1 MLRTIKISGFL
12 FLFLMQVQL
21 LFSQQ
26 NIYNWRFAVSGGA
39 MMYYGDINTEMDF
52 DDFNYPAIGIEF
64 GKNISTSLS
73 WRLKY
78 SNGKISANDLMFDNS
93 TLNLSSSNFERGLNF
108 KTDIHDLSLQ
118 FVFSTDNNAIFYNR
132 SFISPYIFAG
142 IGHTY
147 FEVYSDLYFNDSMRY
162 YYYNEG
168 IFDEPEGGN
177 AQSIMQ
183 DGIFETNVSDLQT
196 EGVNYSKY
204 VWNIPV
210 GIGFKFR
217 IAERITANLEGTYTF
232 YFTDYLDDI
241 SGKYPAESLVPY
253 ATNPTGSSAEY
264 RGNADGKY
272 DNTFLISFSIAYSFG
287 NKKSDFELYPIQAAR
302 YDYLTQVNPDSI
314 YTDSIITMYDSL
326 TVDSTITSY
335 MYKVDSTFTGDSV
348 LAQEIRFYNL
358 DTLSWDTLSQ
368 LVKYDSTFYNPVY
381 RIDTLFS
388 EADSNSTDSL
398 FVRTAIGFDSVI
410 VDSTASIITLD
421 SIMYSYIPVT
431 DTVFK
436 SDGKYAYTTTV
447 LIPEMVLDSMIID
460 SIQTP
465 YSYKKT
471 ILIYDTI
478 RIAQFIADDYKM
490 PQQQYSDSTNQDMNQ
505 NKMNTDSNSQ
515 AIEDDKEQQSKL
527 STSTANDI
535 SETSKVAAEETA
547 AVLATESK
555 SSKNSAS
562 PAESTVVKVND
573 NDAAI
578 MKSLNEI
585 KFLIVGGALVSG
597 LTGNKSSK
605 KQDAANTEIDSAT
618 LKQIDS
624 LIVEMQKLTEASQFS
639 DSIKTDTTIIYK
651 EKGISDSDYPTY
663 IPATSK
669 GYDYTQQNTL
679 ILFKLLEEITA
690 LKSEVSEM
698 KNQLL
703 NPQKPDTVVMEKT
716 ITEKG
721 EPATQIIYYKTGK
734 TAPDQNDL
742 KALKAIL
749 AFAKANETSK
759 IKISGFADKTGS
771 SAGNKSIT
779 QKRANAVKQYF
790 IDQGIA
796 TSRITAIGYGDEF
809 SPAGA
814 NAQYRKVEVEVL
826 K

>member
-1 MLRTIKISGFL
+1 MQRVLKTLTFTFL
-12 FLFLMQVQL
+12 VFIPVQM

-39 MMYYGDINTEMDF
+39 MMYYGDIKTEMDF

-64 GKNISTSLS
+64 GKNISSSLS

-78 SNGKISANDLMFDNS
+78 INGKISANDLVFDNS
-93 TLNLSSSNFERGLNF
+93 ALHLNSSNFERGLNF
-108 KTDIHDLSLQ
+108 KTDINDLSLQ

-147 FEVYSDLYFNDSMRY
+147 FEVYSDLYFNDSMPY

-168 IFDEPEGGN
+168 IFDAPEGGN

-196 EGVNYSKY
+196 EGVNYSNY

-241 SGKYPAESLVPY
+241 SGKYPSESLVPY

-264 RGNADGKY
+264 RGNRDGKY
-272 DNTFLISFSIAYSFG
+272 DNTFLVSFSLAYSFG

-302 YDYLTQVNPDSI
+302 YDYLIQQNPDSI
-314 YTDSIITMYDSL
+314 YRDSLITVYDSV

-335 MYKVDSTFTGDSV
+335 VYRVDTIYTGDSV

-358 DTLSWDTLSQ
+358 DTIRWDTLSQ

-381 RIDTLFS
+381 RIDTIFS
-388 EADSNSTDSL
+388 EADSNSVDSL
-398 FVRTAIGFDSVI
+398 FTRTAIGFDSVI
-410 VDSTASIITLD
+410 VDSTASSIVLD
-421 SIMYSYIPVT
+421 STVYSYIPVT

-436 SDGKYAYTTTV
+436 SDGKYAYTTSV
-447 LIPEMVLDSMIID
+447 FVPEILLDSVIID
-460 SIQTP
+460 SVQTP
-465 YSYKKT
+465 YPYKKP
-471 ILIYDTI
+471 IVIYDTI
-478 RIAQFIADDYKM
+478 RIAQFIADDYIM
-490 PQQQYSDSTNQDMNQ
+490 PQQQYADSSNQHLNQ
-505 NKMNTDSNSQ
+505 NTLNEAEQ
-515 AIEDDKEQQSKL
+515 EQQQKATVT
-527 STSTANDI
+527 TSDDN
-535 SETSKVAAEETA
+535 SERSDMASEETA
-547 AVLATESK
+547 EELAAENK

-578 MKSLNEI
+578 LKSLNEI

-624 LIVEMQKLTEASQFS
+624 LIAEMQKLTEANQFT
-639 DSIKTDTTIIYK
+639 DSLRTDTTIVYK
-651 EKGISDSDYPTY
+651 ERETSPSDNSNY
-663 IPATSK
+663 IPPVTK
-669 GYDYTQQNTL
+669 NFDYTQQNTY
-679 ILFKLLEEITA
+679 ILFRLLNEITA

-703 NPQKPDTVVMEKT
+703 TTQKTDTVVIEKT
-716 ITEKG
+716 LAKKE
-721 EPATQIIYYKTGK
+721 EPAKQIIYYKTGK

-742 KALKAIL
+742 NAMHAIVS
-749 AFAKANETSK
+749 FAKENENYN

-771 SAGNKSIT
+771 ASVNKSIT

-790 IDQGIA
+790 IDQGIPS
-796 TSRITAIGYGDEF
+796 SRITAIGYGDES

-814 NAQYRKVEVEVL
+814 NAQYRKVEVEL
-826 K
+826 QK

>member
-1 MLRTIKISGFL
+1 MQRVLKILAFTFL
-12 FLFLMQVQL
+12 VFIQVQM

-39 MMYYGDINTEMDF
+39 MMYYGDIKTQMDF

-64 GKNISTSLS
+64 GKNISSTLS

-78 SNGKISANDLMFDNS
+78 VNGKISANDLMFDNS
-93 TLNLSSSNFERGLNF
+93 VLNLNSSNFERGLNF
-108 KTDIHDLSLQ
+108 KTDINDLSLQ
-118 FVFSTDNNAIFYNR
+118 FVFSTDNNTIFYNR

-142 IGHTY
+142 IGHSY
-147 FEVYSDLYFNDSMRY
+147 FEVFSDLYFNDSMRY

-217 IAERITANLEGTYTF
+217 ISERITANLEGTYTF

-241 SGKYPAESLVPY
+241 SGKYPEESLVPY

-272 DNTFLISFSIAYSFG
+272 DNTFLVSFSLAYSFG
-287 NKKSDFELYPIQAAR
+287 NKKSDFELSPIQAAR
-302 YDYLTQVNPDSI
+302 YDYLTQANPDSI
-314 YTDSIITMYDSL
+314 YLDSIITMYDSL
-326 TVDSTITSY
+326 TVDSVITSY
-335 MYKVDSTFTGDSV
+335 KYKVDTTFTGDSV

-358 DTLSWDTLSQ
+358 DTLSYDTVSQ
-368 LVKYDSTFYNPVY
+368 LIKYDSTIYNPVY

-388 EADSNSTDSL
+388 EADSNSVDSL
-398 FVRTAIGFDSVI
+398 FTRTAIGFDSII
-410 VDSTASIITLD
+410 VDSTASIVTLD

-436 SDGKYAYTTTV
+436 SDGKYAYTTSV
-447 LIPEMVLDSMIID
+447 FIPEMLLDSVIID
-460 SIQTP
+460 SVQTP
-465 YSYKKT
+465 YSYKKP
-471 ILIYDTI
+471 ILIYDTV
-478 RIAQFIADDYKM
+478 RIAQFNADDYKM
-490 PQQQYSDSTNQDMNQ
+490 PQQQYSDSTNQ
-505 NKMNTDSNSQ
+505 NKTYTDNNSQ
-515 AIEDDKEQQSKL
+515 SNEADREQQNTS
-527 STSTANDI
+527 STAKDN
-535 SETSKVAAEETA
+535 SETSDVAAEETA
-547 AVLATESK
+547 EALATESK

-624 LIVEMQKLTEASQFS
+624 LIAEMQKLTEANQFT
-639 DSIKTDTTIIYK
+639 DSLRTDTTIVYK
-651 EKGISDSDYPTY
+651 EREIPNTDNSNY
-663 IPATSK
+663 IPPVTKSF
-669 GYDYTQQNTL
+669 DYTQQNTY
-679 ILFKLLEEITA
+679 ILFRLLNEITE

-703 NPQKPDTVVMEKT
+703 NPPKTDTVVMEKT
-716 ITEKG
+716 LTKKG
-721 EPATQIIYYKTGK
+721 EPAKQIIYYKTGK

-742 KALKAIL
+742 NAMSAIL
-749 AFAKANETSK
+749 SFAKENENYN

-771 SAGNKSIT
+771 AAGNKSIT

-790 IDQGIA
+790 IDQGIPS
-796 TSRITAIGYGDEF
+796 SRITAIGYGDES